1 MAARTSTGRLP
12 RTTTGSGGPHGP
24 RCAAAAAVTQPS
36 STLAPAY
43 PRCQPRS
50 CYLGVPLPDPN
61 LKGDSAEQANRYA
74 DELSDKVVG
83 HATVDAKASRG
94 SPRTGSENTPSGRG
108 TPSPRRGSGAHAPCS
123 RPGSPDVTSARSAAS
138 RCRGARSTRPHRI
151 TRVILR
157 PNGPSRD
164 HDQACWRSM
173 SPLRHRVVVDGELG
187 PRYAPAFDAV
197 TVSACNGTTEITG
210 PINACRTGRGLLE
223 RIAGVR
229 RCVHGSAHSKPR
241 KASLM
246 RSRDNNHVILRA
258 IVGAGS
264 PQSNNW
270 PFSD

>member
-157 PNGPSRD
+157 PNGPSRG

-210 PINACRTGRGLLE
+210 PINDLSHRQGAARTDRRRAPVRAQLGPFEPEKGELNAQPGQQPRDPPSNRRR
-223 RIAGVR
+223 RITTEQQLA
-229 RCVHGSAHSKPR
+229 
-241 KASLM
+241 L
-246 RSRDNNHVILRA
+246 
-258 IVGAGS
+258 
-264 PQSNNW
+264 
-270 PFSD
+270 